1 MNVKGGSARFFRLAE
16 RTFAF
21 KGVMQARYLE
31 EEERRTKGG
40 ARHATP
46 SATPKTPTLQRVA
59 LAKEG
64 GQVVQVESTERSYLH
79 DLVR

>member
-1 MNVKGGSARFFRLAE
+1 MSLKGGSARFFRLAE

-40 ARHATP
+40 GP
-46 SATPKTPTLQRVA
+46 SATSTPKTPTLQRVG
-59 LAKEG
+59 LAKSG
-64 GQVVQVESTERSYLH
+64 GQVVTVESGERSYLH